1 MLLRAVERIIISFSA
16 SAAKSVRGARIINSG
31 AAGPELQPA
40 PVTVNRTKTGH
51 KTVHSLTSNFVWPSK
66 CGVYLFAF
74 TSASRVDYCL
84 LWRQECSC
92 SDISSVINMIAED
105 YCNGPQLCSRAG
117 LAWPVLH
124 WPVQL
129 NS

>member
-51 KTVHSLTSNFVWPSK
+51 KTVHSLTSNFVWPS
-66 CGVYLFAF
+66 VESN
-74 TSASRVDYCL
+74 TCL
-84 LWRQECSC
+84 PLLRQVESTIVCFG
-92 SDISSVINMIAED
+92 DKSVAVVI
-105 YCNGPQLCSRAG
+105 YPR
-117 LAWPVLH
+117 
-124 WPVQL
+124 
-129 NS
+129 